1 MTDHQGA
8 LPVPADKR
16 QIGTAWHRVDPGDLQ
31 IGRVA
36 TVIVADRALCLTR
49 TEEGFR
55 VLDNRCP
62 HQGGPLGEGH
72 IEQGWVMCPWHG
84 FEYDPVTGAPPDD
97 YGDDVSDRRTW
108 RRFIRRVTHL
118 RVRADP
124 HGSDGRRDDRMG
136 G

>member
-49 TEEGFR
+49 TEEGFG

-62 HQGGPLGEGH
+62 HQGGRWGKA
-72 IEQGWVMCPWHG
+72 
-84 FEYDPVTGAPPDD
+84 T
-97 YGDDVSDRRTW
+97 SNR
-108 RRFIRRVTHL
+108 
-118 RVRADP
+118 
-124 HGSDGRRDDRMG
+124 G